1 MTNERV
7 KNKET
12 IQSKV
17 TAPSL
22 QGRAGGESKS
32 SGGESKSSGG
42 ESITVIKVGGAVV
55 EDPAQLATLLDNF
68 AAIPGPKV
76 LVHGGGR
83 TATALAAQLGI
94 ESRMVGGRRI
104 TDAQTLRVVT
114 MVYAGLVNKNIVAQL
129 QARGINALGLTG
141 ADLNLIRAHRRPVT
155 HDGTDFGYVGDV
167 DSADGQR
174 LRQLLELGITPVI
187 APLTH
192 DGHGNLLNTN
202 PDTMAQTIA
211 TALASAQPNCPLS
224 IVHSQSPSPTT
235 PTALNDKPSTL
246 NESPSALN
254 ESPSP
259 LNAKRTTL
267 TFCFELPG
275 VLRDPADP
283 TTLIPRITE
292 AQLSALIADGTVSG
306 GMIPKLQNAFAA
318 LHAGVAT
325 VRITNIHNLTAGT
338 IIMLGEQD
346 ALM

>member
-1 MTNERV
+1 MRNEEY
-7 KNKET
+7 N
-12 IQSKV
+12 QSKV

-22 QGRAGGESKS
+22 AGRA
-32 SGGESKSSGG
+32 GG

-141 ADLNLIRAHRRPVT
+141 ADLNIISAHRRPVT
-155 HDGTDFGYVGDV
+155 PDGTDFGYVGDV

-202 PDTMAQTIA
+202 ADTMAQTIA

-224 IVHSQSPSPTT
+224 IVHSQSPST
-235 PTALNDKPSTL
+235 LNDK
-246 NESPSALN
+246 PSALN

-259 LNAKRTTL
+259 LNDKPSTLNAQRTTL

-318 LHAGVAT
+318 LHAGVAS

>member
-1 MTNERV
+1 MKNE
-7 KNKET
+7 EYS
-12 IQSKV
+12 QSKV

-141 ADLNLIRAHRRPVT
+141 ADLNIISAHRRPVT
-155 HDGTDFGYVGDV
+155 PDGTDFGYVGDV

-202 PDTMAQTIA
+202 ADTMAQTIA

-224 IVHSQSPSPTT
+224 IVHSQFPSPSPLNDKPSALNESPST
-235 PTALNDKPSTL
+235 LNDKPSTL
-246 NESPSALN
+246 NAQ
-254 ESPSP
+254 
-259 LNAKRTTL
+259 RTTL

-292 AQLSALIADGTVSG
+292 AQLPALIADGTVSG

-338 IIMLGEQD
+338 LL
-346 ALM
+346 ALE

>member
-1 MTNERV
+1 ME
-7 KNKET
+7 NKEYN
-12 IQSKV
+12 QSKV

-22 QGRAGGESKS
+22 QGRAGGESP
-32 SGGESKSSGG
+32 GG

-68 AAIPGPKV
+68 AAIPRPKV

-141 ADLNLIRAHRRPVT
+141 ADLNIISAHRRPVT
-155 HDGTDFGYVGDV
+155 PDGTDFGYVGDV

-202 PDTMAQTIA
+202 ADTMAQTIA
-211 TALASAQPNCPLS
+211 TALATPQPNCPLS
-224 IVHSQSPSPTT
+224 IVNSQSPSP
-235 PTALNDKPSTL
+235 LNDK
-246 NESPSALN
+246 PSALN

-292 AQLSALIADGTVSG
+292 AQLPALIADGTVSC

>member
-1 MTNERV
+1 ME
-7 KNKET
+7 NKEYNK
-12 IQSKV
+12 SKV

-22 QGRAGGESKS
+22 AGRAGGESKS
-32 SGGESKSSGG
+32 SGGES
-42 ESITVIKVGGAVV
+42 VIKVGGAVV

-141 ADLNLIRAHRRPVT
+141 ADLNIISAHRRPVT
-155 HDGTDFGYVGDV
+155 PDGTDFGYVGDV

-202 PDTMAQTIA
+202 ADTMAQTIA
-211 TALASAQPNCPLS
+211 TALATPQPNCPLS
-224 IVHSQSPSPTT
+224 FVHSQSSSPLNAKPSPLNES
-235 PTALNDKPSTL
+235 PSPLNDKPSTL
-246 NESPSALN
+246 NESPSAQPN
-254 ESPSP
+254 FPFSIFNFQFSPP
-259 LNAKRTTL
+259 TL

-292 AQLSALIADGTVSG
+292 AQLPALIADGTVSG

-338 IIMLGEQD
+338 LL
-346 ALM
+346 ALE